1 MLWKATTKKE
11 RKYPEETGTE
21 RKNRSLLD
29 SLSRIPAFLSSCLEI
44 VGDRKADP
52 NRIRQEKTWTVL
64 TNMMQLDSG
73 GEKRKIHEISKLGFE
88 S

>member
-1 MLWKATTKKE
+1 MKTE
-11 RKYPEETGTE
+11 RKYLEETETE

-29 SLSRIPAFLSSCLEI
+29 SLSRIPALLSSCLEI

-52 NRIRQEKTWTVL
+52 NRIRQEKTWTFL

-73 GEKRKIHEISKLGFE
+73 GEKKIKIHEISNLRFE